1 LDWSSLSE
9 KETPSEQKN
18 TQKTIKIRVKF
29 TFRKKANFREES
41 QVIELLHENDSFCV
55 QGTNKK

>member
-1 LDWSSLSE
+1 LDWGSFSE
-9 KETPSEQKN
+9 KETPSEEKN
-18 TQKTIKIRVKF
+18 TQETVKSECNLPSE
-29 TFRKKANFREES
+29 KKANFREES